1 MSGLSSATIVVEA
14 GWTSGARV
22 QATEALRHGRTVYLL
37 HSLVESHEWARKY
50 VDEGYHGV
58 KAVALSSVEQL
69 LENLS
74 VAAPSL
80 TR

>member
-1 MSGLSSATIVVEA
+1 M
-14 GWTSGARV
+14 

-37 HSLVESHEWARKY
+37 RSLVESHDWARKY

-58 KAVALSSVEQL
+58 RAIELSSIEQL

-74 VAAPSL
+74 VAVPSL
-80 TR
+80 AR